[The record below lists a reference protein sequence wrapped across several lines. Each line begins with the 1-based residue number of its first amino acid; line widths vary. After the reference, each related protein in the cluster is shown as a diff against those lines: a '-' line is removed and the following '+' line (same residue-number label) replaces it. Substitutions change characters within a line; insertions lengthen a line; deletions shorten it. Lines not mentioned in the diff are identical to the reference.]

1 MELGKNFVQVEEVVL
16 VVQALTDITIKNK
29 VESIGG
35 IKISLNTREKEK
47 VIVNLGNEKELAELK
62 KTFGD

>member
-1 MELGKNFVQVEEVVL
+1 MQVEEVVL